1 MQTDENLLLDKNE
14 TPNPTANM
22 KKEPQP
28 SPGMQFQVQTE
39 LLLKELQLLVPLAD
53 QKSTT
58 LPVLR
63 NVLIS
68 AKKSTIHL
76 VTSNLETAMESEI
89 PAEVTTEGQVTADA
103 KDLLR
108 ILRAAGEVE
117 SIELSV
123 DVEHQTLHVEFDST
137 EFELPTLPPDE
148 FPALPSITNKKS
160 ITVPTEV
167 LKRGIGAVLFVIPAE
182 DIRYAMN
189 GALVK
194 FDGNSITF
202 VGTDG
207 HRLAFIN
214 PRTDSTITRVEKE
227 AIISG
232 IALQQLAR
240 LISNCD
246 AETVQFTLEASY
258 GLFRIGSRTLLF
270 RLIEAQFPE
279 YEKFIS
285 LKNPFAAVL
294 NTSNF
299 ILALENVTVIAG
311 GRTPITELNIKN
323 SQLEVT
329 WCGQDGSNAAT
340 TIAAV
345 YQGEEMQIGFNSN
358 YLLEFLRS
366 IDSDETVIE
375 LSTNTTAALLR
386 PNGGNPDGQKYVVM
400 PIRL

>member
-1 MQTDENLLLDKNE
+1 MQTDENLLLEKNE
-14 TPNPTANM
+14 TAQTTTNV
-22 KKEPQP
+22 KKEGKPL
-28 SPGMQFQVQTE
+28 PGMQVEVQTE
-39 LLLKELQLLVPLAD
+39 LLLKELQLLAPLAD
-53 QKSTT
+53 QKATT

-63 NVLIS
+63 NVLIT
-68 AKKSTIHL
+68 AKKGAIHL

-89 PAEVTTEGQVTADA
+89 PAEVSTEGQATVPA
-103 KDLLR
+103 KDFLR

-123 DVEHQTLHVEFDST
+123 DPEHHTLHVKFDST
-137 EFELPTLPPDE
+137 EFELPTLPAEE
-148 FPALPSITNKKS
+148 FPALPSIANKKS
-160 ITVPTEV
+160 VTIPTNV
-167 LKRGIGAVLFVIPAE
+167 LKKGITAVLFVIPSE

-189 GALVK
+189 GALIK
-194 FDGNSITF
+194 FDGNSIIF

-214 PRTDSTITRVEKE
+214 PRVESVITKGEKE

-232 IALQQLAR
+232 IALQQLTR

-246 AETVQFTLEASY
+246 AETVEFTLEPSY

-270 RLIEAQFPE
+270 RLIEAQFPK

-294 NTSNF
+294 NTSSF
-299 ILALENVTVIAG
+299 REALEKVTVIAA
-311 GRTPITELNIKN
+311 GRTPVTELHIKD
-323 SQLEVT
+323 SEIEVT
-329 WCGQDGSNAAT
+329 WHGQDGSSAVT
-340 TIAAV
+340 TIAAE
-345 YQGEEMQIGFNSN
+345 YQGEEIEIGFNSD

-366 IDSDETVIE
+366 IDSDEAILE
-375 LSTNTTAALLR
+375 LNTNATAVLLK
-386 PNGGNPDGQKYVVM
+386 PNGGNPDNHKYVVM